1 LQLALNRTTIQRER
15 QKHRKA
21 AAAGIKEAFKPTTAL
36 TVHWDGKLMPDL
48 TGTEKVDR
56 LPILVS
62 TMGEKKLLQIPK
74 IPAGTGKAEAQAVY
88 DAICEWKLTSLVQG
102 MCFDT
107 TSSNTGRLSGACII
121 LEQLLGRPL
130 LHFGCRHHIMEL
142 VLGAAFGVCMG
153 PSKAPEIL
161 IFKRFKEQWA
171 YIDQDRFND
180 AFSDDYASTQLA
192 DVRVEAIAFCE
203 RQLEDHQP
211 RDDYRE
217 LLQLML
223 TFLGKSSSD
232 KVTLRSPGPMHQA
245 RWMAKAIYSI
255 KVWLFRSQFKLT
267 NRESQGLLRL
277 NIFLA
282 KVYIKFWYQAPVAPT
297 AARNDLQLLQ
307 LLHSYPDRDIS
318 VETSRKMA
326 GHLWYLSEDL
336 ILLSLFDPELDIA
349 TKQALVRGS
358 EDRDGERDPPKRA
371 QIDMAAVQHKTLAD
385 FVTKSSRKLF
395 SILGL
400 PSGFLAE
407 DPESWNSRDDF
418 KAAEAMVKTL
428 SVTNDHAERG
438 VALIQDAAQ
447 SGRFKCEDQLQYA
460 LHVIEQSRKQFPDAK
475 KSTLLGKQ

>member
-1 LQLALNRTTIQRER
+1 
-15 QKHRKA
+15 
-21 AAAGIKEAFKPTTAL
+21 
-36 TVHWDGKLMPDL
+36 MPDL

-56 LPILVS
+56 LPILIS

-203 RQLEDHQP
+203 PKHEDHQP

-223 TFLGKSSSD
+223 TFSGKSSSD

-267 NRESQGLLRL
+267 ENLKG
-277 NIFLA
+277 A
-282 KVYIKFWYQAPVAPT
+282 
-297 AARNDLQLLQ
+297 
-307 LLHSYPDRDIS
+307 
-318 VETSRKMA
+318 
-326 GHLWYLSEDL
+326 
-336 ILLSLFDPELDIA
+336 
-349 TKQALVRGS
+349 
-358 EDRDGERDPPKRA
+358 
-371 QIDMAAVQHKTLAD
+371 
-385 FVTKSSRKLF
+385 
-395 SILGL
+395 
-400 PSGFLAE
+400 
-407 DPESWNSRDDF
+407 
-418 KAAEAMVKTL
+418 
-428 SVTNDHAERG
+428 
-438 VALIQDAAQ
+438 
-447 SGRFKCEDQLQYA
+447 YA
-460 LHVIEQSRKQFPDAK
+460 
-475 KSTLLGKQ
+475 